1 MSVTQ
6 TSLMAYLDGLKTL
19 GPRQQ
24 MVLKVI
30 STRVGICDRE
40 IMKELGWEINS
51 ITGRRKELE
60 KMGLIEV
67 AYEEPYEPTNRTVKF
82 WKIKERKL
90 ENSLLQFAEV
100 E

>member
-19 GPRQQ
+19 APKQE

-30 STRVGICDRE
+30 SRYVGICDQE
-40 IMKELGWEINS
+40 IQKELGWPINT
-51 ITGRRKELE
+51 ITNRRGELVD
-60 KMGLIEV
+60 KGLIEL
-67 AYEEPYEPTNRTVKF
+67 AYEGKYEPTNKKVKF

-90 ENSLLQFAEV
+90 ENTLMQFAEV

>member
-1 MSVTQ
+1 MIQQ
-6 TSLMAYLDGLKTL
+6 TSLTTYLDNLKTL

-60 KMGLIEV
+60 EMGFIEE
-67 AYEEPYEPTNRTVKF
+67 AYEGRYVPTNRTVKF
-82 WKIKERKL
+82 WKIKERQL